1 MRIALLVHILSAVIW
16 IGGMFFAYFALR
28 PASARILEPAQRLAL
43 WAATLERFFAW
54 VWVTVAALLVSG
66 FYMLAMVAQMTAVPG
81 YIFIML
87 YIAVAMMLI
96 FAYVVIAPYARLKRA
111 VAAQDWP
118 AGGAALNQIRVLVAV
133 NLALGIIVIIDAT
146 AGAMIG

>member
-28 PASARILEPAQRLAL
+28 PASVRVLEPAQRLAL

-54 VWVTVAALLVSG
+54 VWVTVAALLASG
-66 FYMLAMVAQMTAVPG
+66 FYMVAQMASVPA